1 MTTAYCLRILVTGKE
16 FEGKKPEGR
25 GRRTEVFFI
34 PYSLFLIPYSCI
46 PVFLYSN
53 IQSFYHSRIPA
64 LIFGSF
70 YGFAFSVTGFA
81 ASRKGIV
88 FINLREI
95 D

>member
-34 PYSLFLIPYSCI
+34 PYSLFLI